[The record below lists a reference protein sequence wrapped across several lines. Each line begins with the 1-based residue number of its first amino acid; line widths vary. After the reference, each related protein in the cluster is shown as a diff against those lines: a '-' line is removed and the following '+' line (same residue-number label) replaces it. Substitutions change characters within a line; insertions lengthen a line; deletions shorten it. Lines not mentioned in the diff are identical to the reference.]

1 MKKADKWVVILAIV
15 LFIAIILAL
24 CVLIIITPHLSEY
37 PPSFCIGLSVSETDT
52 DWVIF
57 VMSVQ
62 TVWGQGLPYH
72 KYICVEIINA
82 DNITIFHRTLKDF
95 TPGEAIEGVTFYER
109 FHNNIVDAGE
119 YFLLDKSIYG
129 PGNRFVLRTPD
140 GELIGSASL
149 E

>member
-37 PPSFCIGLSVSETDT
+37 PPSIFMGLSVWETDT
-52 DWVIF
+52 DWVIWVSYVLTDF
-57 VMSVQ
+57 
-62 TVWGQGLPYH
+62 GPGYH

-82 DNITIFHRTLKDF
+82 DNITIFHRSLKDF
-95 TPGEAIEGVTFYER
+95 TPGEAIEGVTFYEIS
-109 FHNNIVDAGE
+109 HNNIVDAGE

-129 PGNRFVLRTPD
+129 PGNRFVLRTTD
-140 GELIGSASL
+140 GELIGSVVL